1 MEVTDVTELASCTV
15 AMVNYYAIKIV
26 IISLPV
32 AGQLCHTNI
41 EA

>member
-15 AMVNYYAIKIV
+15 AMVIKIT